1 MNSFINEARK
11 NGIDVTNDNIAAIVN
26 LINSRTREL
35 EKLTKKDKKMNEE
48 LRNIFGINS
57 NPELEQL
64 IADRYILEGLL
75 RKAVN
80 RRSAY

>member
-11 NGIDVTNDNIAAIVN
+11 NGIDVTNDNITAIVN

-48 LRNIFGINS
+48 LRN
-57 NPELEQL
+57 
-64 IADRYILEGLL
+64 L
-75 RKAVN
+75 RHK
-80 RRSAY
+80 

>member
-35 EKLTKKDKKMNEE
+35 EKLTRKDKK
-48 LRNIFGINS
+48 
-57 NPELEQL
+57 
-64 IADRYILEGLL
+64 
-75 RKAVN
+75 
-80 RRSAY
+80 